1 MKHSLFSRQLMVSAV
16 LILLNLI
23 VIGFTFSL
31 ISYRYVVRER
41 KSRLDETARTVAEM
55 AAAVREL
62 NSMEDWQLSI
72 QITSLSRANG
82 SHIFVCDE
90 QGVVWACSDSFMLQC
105 EHIGRQLSVSVMDT
119 VNKSLLSQ
127 SYGDLDG
134 FYETRKYISAAAITS
149 SNGSRLGTAFVST
162 DRGDVSRIW
171 AGFFL
176 LMVFAAGSVLVVCV
190 PAAILFSRHETAP
203 LKEMANAARQ
213 FAKGNMSVRV
223 KNIGRTDE
231 VGELAVAFNQ
241 MADSLEKA
249 EKSRMDFVANVS
261 HELKTPMTTISGYA
275 DGLLDGTI
283 PMDQAQ
289 QYLSVIASE
298 TKRLSRLVRQMLHI
312 SRMQDSS
319 VLRSGAFD
327 ATETVRM
334 AIINLDA
341 KITAKE
347 LELRPEIPE
356 DALRVRG
363 NEDAVSQVIYNIL
376 DNAVKFA
383 ASGSI
388 LDVRLFK
395 QGPRAFVSIVDRGET
410 IPEDELS
417 SIFERFHKSDRSR
430 SLDRDGV
437 GLGLYI
443 VKTILDGLGE
453 DIWVRSKDGETEF
466 RFSLTLAE

>member
-1 MKHSLFSRQLMVSAV
+1 MRRSLFSRQLTVSTV
-16 LILLNLI
+16 LILLNLL
-23 VIGFTFSL
+23 VIGFSFSL

-41 KSRLDETARTVAEM
+41 RVRLDETANTVAEL
-55 AAAVREL
+55 AAAVHEL

-72 QITSLSRANG
+72 QITSLSRATGN
-82 SHIFVCDE
+82 HIFVCDD

-105 EHIGRQLSVSVMDT
+105 EHIGKQLSAKVMDAVSADT
-119 VNKSLLSQ
+119 GGRT
-127 SYGDLDG
+127 YGDLDG
-134 FYETRKYISAAAITS
+134 FYDTKKYVSAVAICS
-149 SNGSRLGTAFVST
+149 MDGVRIGTAFAAT

-171 AGFFL
+171 AGFAL
-176 LMVFAAGSVLVVCV
+176 LLLFAAGFVLVICV
-190 PAAILFSRHETAP
+190 PAAILFTRHETAP

-213 FAKGNMSVRV
+213 FAKGDLSVRV
-223 KNIGRTDE
+223 NDIGRTDE
-231 VGELAVAFNQ
+231 VGELAEAFNQ

-289 QYLSVIASE
+289 QYLSIIASE
-298 TKRLSRLVRQMLHI
+298 TKRLSRLVRQMLNI
-312 SRMQDSS
+312 SRMQDGS
-319 VLRSGAFD
+319 VLRSGSFD
-327 ATETVRM
+327 VTETLRM
-334 AIINLDA
+334 AIIALDA
-341 KITAKE
+341 KISEKK
-347 LELRPEIPE
+347 LVLQPEIPE
-356 DALRVRG
+356 DALKVRG

-383 ASGSI
+383 KPESV

-395 QGPRAFVSIVDRGET
+395 QGPRAYLSIIDRGET
-410 IPEDELS
+410 IPQDELS
-417 SIFERFHKSDRSR
+417 SIFQRFHKSDRSR

-443 VKTILDGLGE
+443 VKSILDGLGE
-453 DIWVRSKDGETEF
+453 DIWVRSLNGETEF